1 MAAAEQ
7 PAQPSSK
14 RSRGPSKGAERDVG
28 NKPAQLLESHGREA
42 GSTATDGQKPSSDAL
57 AAPAEVDEF
66 EEDDFF
72 MGSSA
77 DEADAGGKQP
87 PQAVRPPETAAA
99 PLHEDIPSSEDSEAS
114 KPMLLKQSQ
123 QRQRNHS
130 SARPPGKAHAAR
142 SGKPHEKSS
151 RAPVHKT
158 VKLICSGMGGPEFGS
173 HGKPS
178 LAVAGEPGVHKLK
191 AAGKGGAR
199 GKPSPGAAP
208 VKPPEQPLRTR
219 AEGGRKRRTKKR

>member
-7 PAQPSSK
+7 PVQPSSK
-14 RSRGPSKGAERDVG
+14 RSRGPSKGADRDVG

-42 GSTATDGQKPSSDAL
+42 DSTATDGQKQRSDAW

-66 EEDDFF
+66 EKDDFF
-72 MGSSA
+72 IGSSA
-77 DEADAGGKQP
+77 DEAHAGGNQP
-87 PQAVRPPETAAA
+87 PQAVRPPDTAAA
-99 PLHEDIPSSEDSEAS
+99 LLHENIPSS

-123 QRQRNHS
+123 QRQRDHS
-130 SARPPGKAHAAR
+130 SACPPGNAHAAR
-142 SGKPHEKSS
+142 SGKPHGKSS
-151 RAPVHKT
+151 IAPVQKIA
-158 VKLICSGMGGPEFGS
+158 KLIHSSMGGPEFGT

-178 LAVAGEPGVHKLK
+178 LAVAGKPGVNKLK

-208 VKPPEQPLRTR
+208 VKPPGQPLRTR